1 MMTDSHHR
9 QAVTVPAEASVHM
22 EAALVGKASNDV
34 LDGAS
39 KDVPI
44 VG

>member
-1 MMTDSHHR
+1 MTDSYHR
-9 QAVTVPAEASVHM
+9 QAVTVPAKAPVHM

-34 LDGAS
+34 LDGTGQ
-39 KDVPI
+39 DVSI